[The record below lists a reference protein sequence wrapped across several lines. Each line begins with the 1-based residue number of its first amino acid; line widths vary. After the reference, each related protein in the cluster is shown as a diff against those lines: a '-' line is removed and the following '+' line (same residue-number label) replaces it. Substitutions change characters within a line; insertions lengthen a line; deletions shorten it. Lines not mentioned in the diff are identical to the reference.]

1 MRHNSAKNMALGGVM
16 AALALVVMC
25 LGGMIP
31 LATYVCPMFC
41 AVLLMVVL
49 RLTGSRIAWAWY
61 GAVSILSMLLG
72 PDKEAAAVFVF
83 LGYYPILKPWL
94 DRRKL
99 SLLWKLMLF
108 NVAIF
113 AMYSVLIYVFG
124 LADIASEFEELGM
137 VMTIVTLILG
147 NATLFMMDVLLTQL
161 QKRKF
166 HG

>member
-1 MRHNSAKNMALGGVM
+1 MKHNSAKHMALGGVM

-25 LGGMIP
+25 LGGLIP

-49 RLTGSRIAWAWY
+49 RLTGRRVAWAWY

-94 DRRKL
+94 DKRKM
-99 SLLWKLMLF
+99 SFLWKLLLF
-108 NVAIF
+108 NAAIF
-113 AMYSVLIYVFG
+113 VMYSVLIYVFG
-124 LADIASEFEELGM
+124 LADVAAEFQELGM
-137 VMTIVTLILG
+137 VLTIVTLLLG
-147 NATLFMMDVLLTQL
+147 NATLFMLDALLTVL
-161 QKRKF
+161 EKRKF

>member
-1 MRHNSAKNMALGGVM
+1 MALGGVM

-41 AVLLMVVL
+41 AVLLTVVL
-49 RLTGSRIAWAWY
+49 KLTNVRIAWAWY

-99 SLLWKLMLF
+99 AILWKLVLF
-108 NVAIF
+108 NAAIF

-137 VMTIVTLILG
+137 VMTAVTLVLG
-147 NATLFMMDVLLTQL
+147 NATLFMLDVLLTL
-161 QKRKF
+161 LGKRKF

>member
-1 MRHNSAKNMALGGVM
+1 MRRKSAKNMALGGVV

-99 SLLWKLMLF
+99 SILWKLMLF

-166 HG
+166 HE

>member
-1 MRHNSAKNMALGGVM
+1 MALGGVM

-25 LGGMIP
+25 LGGLIP

-49 RLTGSRIAWAWY
+49 KLTGRRVAWAWY
-61 GAVSILSMLLG
+61 GAVSILSLLLG

-94 DRRKL
+94 DKRKL
-99 SLLWKLMLF
+99 AILWKLVLF
-108 NVAIF
+108 NAAIF
-113 AMYSVLIYVFG
+113 AMYSLLIYVFG
-124 LADIASEFEELGM
+124 LAEVAAEFEELGM
-137 VMTIVTLILG
+137 VLTAVTLILG
-147 NATLFMMDVLLTQL
+147 NATLFMMDVLLTVL
-161 QKRKF
+161 EKRKF

>member
-1 MRHNSAKNMALGGVM
+1 M

-25 LGGMIP
+25 LGGLIP

-49 RLTGSRIAWAWY
+49 KLTGRRVAWAWY

-94 DRRKL
+94 DKRKL
-99 SLLWKLMLF
+99 AILWKLVLF
-108 NVAIF
+108 NAAIF
-113 AMYSVLIYVFG
+113 AMYSLLIYVFG
-124 LADIASEFEELGM
+124 LAEVAAEFEELGM
-137 VMTIVTLILG
+137 VLTAVTLILG
-147 NATLFMMDVLLTQL
+147 NATLFMMDVLLTVL
-161 QKRKF
+161 EKRKF

>member
-1 MRHNSAKNMALGGVM
+1 M
-16 AALALVVMC
+16 AALALVIMC

-41 AVLLMVVL
+41 VVLLMVVL
-49 RLTGSRIAWAWY
+49 KLTGKRMAWAWY
-61 GAVSILSMLLG
+61 AAVSILSLLLG

-94 DRRKL
+94 DQRKL
-99 SLLWKLMLF
+99 SFLWKFVLF
-108 NVAIF
+108 NAAILV
-113 AMYSVLIYVFG
+113 MYGVLIYVFG
-124 LADIASEFEELGM
+124 LAELAAEFEELGK
-137 VMTIVTLILG
+137 VMTAVTLALG
-147 NATLFMMDVLLTQL
+147 NATLFMMDALLTLL

>member
-1 MRHNSAKNMALGGVM
+1 M

-72 PDKEAAAVFVF
+72 PDKQAAAVFVF

-99 SLLWKLMLF
+99 SILWKLMLF

>member
-1 MRHNSAKNMALGGVM
+1 MALGGMM

-41 AVLLMVVL
+41 AVLLMVVMKL
-49 RLTGSRIAWAWY
+49 AGSRVAWAWY
-61 GAVSILSMLLG
+61 GAVSILSLLLG

-99 SLLWKLMLF
+99 AILWKLVLF
-108 NVAIF
+108 NAAIF
-113 AMYSVLIYVFG
+113 AMYSLLIYVFG
-124 LADIASEFEELGM
+124 LADLASEFKELGM
-137 VMTIVTLILG
+137 VLTIVTLVLG
-147 NATLFMMDVLLTQL
+147 NITLFMLDILLTL
-161 QKRKF
+161 LEKRKF

>member
-1 MRHNSAKNMALGGVM
+1 M

-49 RLTGSRIAWAWY
+49 KRTGSRIGWAWY

-94 DRRKL
+94 DKRKL
-99 SLLWKLMLF
+99 AILWKLVLF
-108 NVAIF
+108 NAAIF

-124 LADIASEFEELGM
+124 LADMAAEFEELGM
-137 VMTIVTLILG
+137 VLTIVTLVLG
-147 NATLFMMDVLLTQL
+147 NATLFMLDVLLTL
-161 QKRKF
+161 LGKRKF